1 MLMLLIRALRDD
13 RFDSVCAKPAP
24 DTRIAVSFVG
34 GEPLRTEKGP
44 ATGIGQTDFVHQS
57 LEAGGLVL
65 LAWCQMHRQDDALAV
80 REHMNLGAEPATGA
94 A

>member
-1 MLMLLIRALRDD
+1 MLMLLICALRND

-24 DTRIAVSFVG
+24 DTRIAVAFVG
-34 GEPLRTEKGP
+34 GESLRTEKRP
-44 ATGIGQTDFVHQS
+44 SLSVGQTRFVHQG
-57 LEAGGLVL
+57 LEASGLVL
-65 LAWCQMHRQDDALAV
+65 LARGQVHGQDDALAV